1 MIRFLSE
8 AERDLNAGAAWYEE
22 QVPGLGAAFID
33 AVEATALR
41 VEALPTSFQRMGGAA
56 GRAGLRR
63 ALLSNFPW
71 MVIFMVKEGVAVIV
85 GVVHTARSPR
95 VRRAASRRRVN

>member
-8 AERDLNAGAAWYEE
+8 AESDLNAGAAWYEE

-33 AVEATALR
+33 AVESVALR
-41 VEALPTSFQRMGGAA
+41 AEALPSSFQRMRGAA

-71 MVIFMVKEGVAVIV
+71 MVIFMVKDEGVVVV